1 MLIHT
6 DGNEYICNHVEFI
19 EYTGCFPNLCSGTL
33 TLKIDGEIVK
43 FGHNYRSYDY
53 KTHTFT
59 DGVDYDSFW
68 ESGGGLDGDYC
79 PYSGEWRIDVGL
91 IPEKY
96 RKYSKEI
103 DDVFND
109 NVPYGCCG
117 GCA

>member
-1 MLIHT
+1 MLINN
-6 DGNEYICNHVEFI
+6 DKNEHIYNHVEFV
-19 EYTGCFPNLCSGTL
+19 EYTGCFPNLCRGTL

-43 FGHNYRSYDY
+43 FGHNYRLYDY

-68 ESGGGLDGDYC
+68 ESGGGLDSDYNSYQC
-79 PYSGEWRIDVGL
+79 EWKIDVGL